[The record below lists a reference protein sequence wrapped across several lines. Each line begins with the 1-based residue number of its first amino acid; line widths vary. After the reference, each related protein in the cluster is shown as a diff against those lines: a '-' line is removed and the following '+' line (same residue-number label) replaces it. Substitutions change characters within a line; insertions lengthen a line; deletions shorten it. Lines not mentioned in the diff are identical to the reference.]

1 MIHTMEKITE
11 QEMHIL
17 NVAERLFLERGF
29 LGTSTTDIAQEAGC
43 NQALIHY
50 YYRTKERLFRKIFET
65 KVSAALDYLEAYRF
79 PNDIMTAMGDLIGF
93 YFVFLRS
100 NPRLPF
106 FFINELVL
114 NEERREWIRET
125 LVNDPRRA
133 QVYAQYVAH
142 VRDAVEAGQIRQM
155 EPFQLLLDAVSLTVM
170 SFLTLPIYQDLLQK
184 TPAETDAY
192 LTERQEEV
200 MEVLRRRLTV

>member
-1 MIHTMEKITE
+1 MEKITE

-17 NVAERLFLERGF
+17 EVAEQLFLERGF
-29 LGTSTTDIAQEAGC
+29 LGTSTTDIAQAADC

-50 YYRTKERLFRKIFET
+50 YYRTKEKLFRKIFET
-65 KVSAALDYLEAYRF
+65 KVSLVLDYLEGYTF
-79 PNDIMTAMGDLIGF
+79 PNDIMTALGDLIGF
-93 YFVFLRS
+93 YFSLLRS

-114 NEERREWIRET
+114 NEERREWLRET
-125 LVNDPRRA
+125 FVNDPRRK
-133 QVYAQYVAH
+133 QVYAQYEQH
-142 VRDAVEAGQIRQM
+142 VHDAIAAGKICQI

-184 TPAETDAY
+184 TPAETDVY
-192 LTERQEEV
+192 LTARQA
-200 MEVLRRRLTV
+200 EVLETLHRRLSV

>member
-1 MIHTMEKITE
+1 MEKITE

-17 NVAERLFLERGF
+17 EVAEQLFLERGF
-29 LGTSTTDIAQEAGC
+29 LGTSTTDIAQAADC

-50 YYRTKERLFRKIFET
+50 YYRTKEKLFRKIFET
-65 KVSAALDYLEAYRF
+65 KVSLVLDYLEAYTF
-79 PNDIMTAMGDLIGF
+79 PNDIMTALGDLIGF
-93 YFVFLRS
+93 YFSLLRS

-114 NEERREWIRET
+114 NEERREWLRET
-125 LVNDPRRA
+125 FVNDPRRK
-133 QVYAQYVAH
+133 QVYAQYEQH
-142 VRDAVEAGQIRQM
+142 VHDAIAAGKIRQI

-184 TPAETDAY
+184 TPAETDVY
-192 LTERQEEV
+192 LTARQAEV
-200 MEVLRRRLTV
+200 LETLRRRLSV

>member
-1 MIHTMEKITE
+1 MEKITE

-17 NVAERLFLERGF
+17 EVAEQLFLERGF
-29 LGTSTTDIAQEAGC
+29 LGTSTTDIAQAADC

-50 YYRTKERLFRKIFET
+50 YYRTKEKLFRKIFET
-65 KVSAALDYLEAYRF
+65 KVSLVLDYLEAYTF
-79 PNDIMTAMGDLIGF
+79 PNDIMVALGDLIGF
-93 YFVFLRS
+93 YFSLLRS

-114 NEERREWIRET
+114 NEERREWLRET
-125 LVNDPRRA
+125 FVNDPRRK
-133 QVYAQYVAH
+133 QVYAQYEQH
-142 VRDAVEAGQIRQM
+142 VHDAIAAGKIRQI

-184 TPAETDAY
+184 TPAETDVY
-192 LTERQEEV
+192 LTARQAEV
-200 MEVLRRRLTV
+200 LETLRRRLSV